1 MNHIYD
7 SSKKETVHQYTAKME
22 LILEQFILDWHRL
35 RVFVQLRDRSGQNV
49 NETQYINGGPS
60 RKYNRAHM
68 GAIYETLIE
77 SNSLISFGFRC
88 VSKMYHGVIYLEWNC
103 ISKLTIVV

>member
-7 SSKKETVHQYTAKME
+7 SSLNTKETVHQYTAKME
-22 LILEQFILDWHRL
+22 HILEQFILDWHRL

-60 RKYNRAHM
+60 RKYIRPHVDTFV
-68 GAIYETLIE
+68 EHSL
-77 SNSLISFGFRC
+77 NSFTW
-88 VSKMYHGVIYLEWNC
+88 GVVQKC
-103 ISKLTIVV
+103 TTV

>member
-1 MNHIYD
+1 MTHLTI
-7 SSKKETVHQYTAKME
+7 VHQYTAKME
-22 LILEQFILDWHRL
+22 HILEQFILDWHRL

-60 RKYNRAHM
+60 RKYNSPHM
-68 GAIYETLIE
+68 GTICETLIE
-77 SNSLISFGFRC
+77 SNSLISFDFSLVFRV
-88 VSKMYHGVIYLEWNC
+88 VSKMYHGVIFLERNC

>member
-1 MNHIYD
+1 MTHLTI
-7 SSKKETVHQYTAKME
+7 VHQYTAKME
-22 LILEQFILDWHRL
+22 HILEQFILDWHRL

-60 RKYNRAHM
+60 RKYNRPHI
-68 GAIYETLIE
+68 GTISETLLEFIHQG
-77 SNSLISFGFRC
+77 S
-88 VSKMYHGVIYLEWNC
+88 VSKMYHGVIFLERNC